1 MKILCDVDQGEC
13 LRHGVDA
20 PSSTIKIEVDPK
32 SLTEEQRNF
41 VASLLYD
48 GLRFPNPPGSE
59 ICPPTYEGFI
69 AAVNYGL
76 EKDKIESRL
85 TVDGVLQNSHDL
97 TKELKELRQSLIKA
111 AIKDSEQ
118 AGRKVEQARKDR
130 MDYIR
135 KSSGGGRNGDRT
147 GLRPRTK

>member
-1 MKILCDVDQGEC
+1 MEC
-13 LRHGVDA
+13 LRQGVDA

-41 VASLLYD
+41 VASQLYD

-76 EKDKIESRL
+76 EKDKIES
-85 TVDGVLQNSHDL
+85 TFTIDGALQYSHDL
-97 TKELKELRQSLIKA
+97 MKELKELRRLIKA
-111 AIKDSEQ
+111 AIKEIEQ

-135 KSSGGGRNGDRT
+135 KGNGGGWNGDRT
-147 GLRPRTK
+147 V

>member
-1 MKILCDVDQGEC
+1 
-13 LRHGVDA
+13 
-20 PSSTIKIEVDPK
+20 
-32 SLTEEQRNF
+32 
-41 VASLLYD
+41 
-48 GLRFPNPPGSE
+48 LRFPNPPGSE

-76 EKDKIESRL
+76 EEEKIESRL
-85 TVDGVLQNSHDL
+85 TVDGALQYGHDL

-147 GLRPRTK
+147 V